1 MHSTSYSEK
10 REMAIIVTMPSRLQE
25 CTVIPNVGRS
35 AQQIRG
41 LSPKHITNIYSVRAD
56 AKKESGIFLI
66 RC

>member
-1 MHSTSYSEK
+1 
-10 REMAIIVTMPSRLQE
+10 MAIIVTMPSRLQE